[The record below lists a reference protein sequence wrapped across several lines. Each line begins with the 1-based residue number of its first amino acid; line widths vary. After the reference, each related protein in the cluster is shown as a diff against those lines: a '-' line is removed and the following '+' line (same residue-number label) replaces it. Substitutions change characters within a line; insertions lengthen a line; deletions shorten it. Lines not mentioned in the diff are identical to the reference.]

1 VHGPIPYHGCPAD
14 GVFSDQD
21 WRDVEGH
28 LDADPQ
34 TGQMMKE
41 LLGIDNAYYVAVP
54 AEPTDEE
61 MESIWTTLWGLVRS
75 GS

>member
-1 VHGPIPYHGCPAD
+1 
-14 GVFSDQD
+14 
-21 WRDVEGH
+21 
-28 LDADPQ
+28 
-34 TGQMMKE
+34 MKE